1 MKSVKNLNQFFWVI
15 EYWCKAKNYQT
26 FVKEYKAIFIWKQR
40 KPWSFPKYSFHT
52 GVNKKLALTSAEY
65 LNWIFW
71 VTEYCYK
78 AQKYQIWSPNRKPG
92 FFWKLTQAL
101 KLFKNFFPILELPL
115 WTCFEV
121 RKRPKSNLPSDLILV
136 KDSICKFV
144 FLFNKCKTIF
154 LAKISKDGN
163 FQKTFFQYF
172 RYLKTCFEVRQKY
185 SDWLNISQKYQF
197 FDWYKTLFL
206 GKWDKPRNFP
216 KDLCRYWSYL

>member
-15 EYWCKAKNYQT
+15 EYWYKAKNYQT

-52 GVNKKLALTSAEY
+52 GVNKKLALTSVEY

-92 FFWKLTQAL
+92 FFRKLTQAL
-101 KLFKNFFPILELPL
+101 KLFKNFSPILELPL
-115 WTCFEV
+115 WTCFKV

-136 KDSICKFV
+136 KDSTCKFV

-154 LAKISKDGN
+154 FGKDKQGWKLSKNVLSIFQVPENLFRSASEIS
-163 FQKTFFQYF
+163 
-172 RYLKTCFEVRQKY
+172 
-185 SDWLNISQKYQF
+185 WLIEY
-197 FDWYKTLFL
+197 
-206 GKWDKPRNFP
+206 
-216 KDLCRYWSYL
+216 